1 METVS
6 SDSLETSGR
15 LAFAPVTEMTEDFI
29 KNAHRE
35 MQVFR
40 PSAAAAE
47 GEDEGVQRD
56 HSED

>member
-1 METVS
+1 M
-6 SDSLETSGR
+6 
-15 LAFAPVTEMTEDFI
+15 AFAPVTEMTEDFM

-35 MQVFR
+35 SQVFR